1 MKKLVTQLFFA
12 LALLAIAAPAFA
24 EISIGGLNYSVK
36 SVLRTTVVGSEFMRE
51 TADGEFIIVKISVR
65 NTGHEPAT
73 ISDSDF
79 HLKNGDV
86 TYDASSK
93 GMMNGGFFLAKLNPG
108 VSKTGSI
115 IFDVPANTSPS
126 KYKLVVYGN
135 GTSES
140 KNIQL

>member
-1 MKKLVTQLFFA
+1 MA
-12 LALLAIAAPAFA
+12 LITIAAPAFA

-36 SVLRTTVVGSEFMRE
+36 GVSRASVVGPEFMRE
-51 TADGEFIIVKISVR
+51 RADGEFIIVKISIR
-65 NTGHEPAT
+65 NTGHQPAT

-79 HLKNGDV
+79 HLKSGNV

-93 GMMNGGFFLAKLNPG
+93 GMMNGGFFLDKLNPG

-135 GTSES
+135 GTSDFKE
-140 KNIQL
+140 IQL